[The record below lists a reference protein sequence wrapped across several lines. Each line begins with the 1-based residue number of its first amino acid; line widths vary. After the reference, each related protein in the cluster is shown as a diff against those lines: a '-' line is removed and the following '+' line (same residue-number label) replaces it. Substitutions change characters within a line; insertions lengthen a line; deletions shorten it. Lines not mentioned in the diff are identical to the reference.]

1 MKNFSII
8 IPIFNESESI
18 FELIDEIILVFGKNL
33 PEIIIVD
40 DGSTDN
46 FIKKKDKIEN
56 KTLIFSHKN
65 NLGKCKAMYTGI
77 QKANNELIC
86 IIDGDGQNPPYEIKK
101 LLECWKNLDLN
112 YKKKFLIC
120 GHRINRQDN
129 FKKRISSK
137 IANSIRRF
145 ILNDDCNDTACA
157 LKLFLKSNYLSINYF
172 RNMHRFLPAVFKAK
186 GCKIF
191 NVLVNDR
198 PRSAGKSKYNFNN
211 RFWIGIID
219 LIKVWKLITKEKK
232 NGK

>member
-18 FELIDEIILVFGKNL
+18 FLLINELILEFGDNL

-46 FIKKKDKIEN
+46 FIERKREIKNKI
-56 KTLIFSHKN
+56 LVYSHKK

-77 QKANNELIC
+77 KKANNELIC
-86 IIDGDGQNPPYEIKK
+86 VIDGDGQNPPYEIKK
-101 LLECWKNLDLN
+101 LLKYWKRLDHN
-112 YKKKFLIC
+112 HKKNFLIC
-120 GHRINRQDN
+120 GNRVNRQDN
-129 FKKRISSK
+129 IIKRVSSM
-137 IANSIRRF
+137 IANAIRKF
-145 ILNDDCNDTACA
+145 VLNDDCNDTACA

-172 RNMHRFLPAVFKAK
+172 RNMHRFLPALFKAN

-191 NVLVNDR
+191 NVSIDDR
-198 PRSAGKSKYNFNN
+198 PRNAGESKYNFNN
-211 RFWIGIID
+211 RFWVGIID
-219 LIKVWKLITKEKK
+219 LITVWKLITKEKK